1 MLIVENE
8 SSFGDRSVLACTVNV
23 TKPEPYTT
31 FTMCTENVT
40 FDISGIEY
48 DENTE
53 DMAFVF
59 EVIDYTHRRYVP
71 ERDADVRH
79 SFFQRRR
86 IYRTHTDEMTMP
98 HKRQDERRGRIC
110 APAAFLYPR
119 RTRAD
124 NIHQF
129 GSITGSAIGR
139 VTPSICP
146 P

>member
-31 FTMCTENVT
+31 FIMCTENVT

-79 SFFQRRR
+79 SFSK
-86 IYRTHTDEMTMP
+86 D
-98 HKRQDERRGRIC
+98 G
-110 APAAFLYPR
+110 
-119 RTRAD
+119 
-124 NIHQF
+124 
-129 GSITGSAIGR
+129 GSIELILTK
-139 VTPSICP
+139 
-146 P
+146 